1 MRSALQQRS
10 RRCVRWLGAKSGDGG
25 GGGVADPFVNPEP
38 ADAGKTNKY
47 SATLTQHARRGGA
60 QAMLVP
66 CGVDSEA
73 ARAKP
78 QVGIASVWWESNPC
92 NMHLLEL
99 SEHVKASVA
108 AEDLV
113 AWRYNTIG
121 VSDAISMG
129 TGGMR
134 YSLQSR
140 DLIADSVETVAAAQ
154 FYDGLVPKPASTSRR
169 KRRERER
176 APFQT
181 CRAHLQPSA

>member
-1 MRSALQQRS
+1 MLALS
-10 RRCVRWLGAKSGDGG
+10 RAARRAAGVRWLATTGD
-25 GGGVADPFVNPEP
+25 VADPYVNPEP
-38 ADAGKTNKY
+38 GDAAKRNKY

-66 CGVDSEA
+66 CGVDSDA
-73 ARAKP
+73 ARARP